1 MPNPIPMKTILSCI
15 AALRL
20 GAATVTSS
28 LVILLLSSA
37 PGAFAAAAPS
47 KDAKPKEGAA
57 TSAPTDIQASLP
69 AGYRLQEGDVVKIA
83 FDSTTNLNTIVKLQL
98 DGDITLPMVGAV
110 KALGKTPIE
119 LRGELMKQYE
129 TLLKGEDITVSI
141 VTAVTCVYV
150 SGAVLRPGKISME
163 RPLTLMDAIMEAGGF
178 DNNRAKPS
186 GVTVF
191 RVENGKQQHFKV
203 DMKRVLSGKNTEVFY
218 LKPFDTIHIPERTF
232 NF

>member
-1 MPNPIPMKTILSCI
+1 MKTILQRI
-15 AALRL
+15 AALRP
-20 GAATVTSS
+20 GAALLTSC
-28 LVILLLSSA
+28 LVITLLCIA
-37 PGAFAAAAPS
+37 PAAFAATAPA
-47 KDAKPKEGAA
+47 KDAKAKAA
-57 TSAPTDIQASLP
+57 PAAASAPADIQASLP

-83 FDSTTNLNTIVKLQL
+83 FDATTNLNTIVKLQL
-98 DGDITLPMVGAV
+98 DGAITLPMVGAV

-119 LRGELMKQYE
+119 LRTELMKQYE

-218 LKPFDTIHIPERTF
+218 LKPFDTIHVPERTF
-232 NF
+232 NL